1 MSAIQIQELNER
13 SREIFREIVEAYL
26 SSGAPVGSRAIA
38 RRLELSLSPAS
49 VRNVMADLE
58 EAGLLV
64 APHTS
69 AGRVPTERGL
79 RLFVDGLME
88 LGDLTEAERAA
99 IEGQCKAHGRS
110 VSDMLAEATT
120 MLSGLSNCAGLVVAP
135 KFDSPLKQIEFVA
148 LGPGRALIVLVT
160 EDGIVEN
167 RLVELPPGL
176 APSALTEAS
185 NYINDRL
192 RGKTMREARDQIFAE
207 LEEKRAQLDTLT
219 ARVVETGLAEW
230 AGGEPANTLIVRG
243 RANLLE
249 DVNAVADL
257 DRIRILFDELEA
269 KRDLVSVIDLTEG
282 AEGVR
287 IFIGSENTLFNLS
300 GSSLIVAPFSNS
312 RQQIIGAIGV
322 IGPTRL
328 NYARIIPMV
337 DYTAQVIG
345 RLIG

>member
-26 SSGAPVGSRAIA
+26 NSGAPVGSRSIA
-38 RRLELSLSPAS
+38 RRLDLNLSPAS
-49 VRNVMADLE
+49 VRNVMSDLE
-58 EAGLLV
+58 EAGLL
-64 APHTS
+64 ASPHTS
-69 AGRVPTERGL
+69 AGRVPTELGM
-79 RLFVDGLME
+79 RLFVDGLLE
-88 LGDLTEAERAA
+88 LGDLTESERAA
-99 IEGQCKAHGRS
+99 IEGKCKAHGRS

-148 LGPGRALIVLVT
+148 LGIGRALVVLVT

-167 RLVELPPGL
+167 RLIDLPSGLPP
-176 APSALTEAS
+176 SVLTEAS

-192 RGKTMREARDQIFAE
+192 HGRTMREARDQIFAE
-207 LEEKRAQLDTLT
+207 LEEKRAQLDALT
-219 ARVVETGLAEW
+219 ARVVEAGLAEW

>member
-13 SREIFREIVEAYL
+13 SREIFREIVEAYMD
-26 SSGAPVGSRAIA
+26 SGAPVGSRSIA
-38 RRLELSLSPAS
+38 RRMDLNLSPAS

-58 EAGLLV
+58 EAGLL
-64 APHTS
+64 ASPHTS
-69 AGRVPTERGL
+69 AGRVPTEAGM
-79 RLFVDGLME
+79 RLFVDGLLE
-88 LGDLTEAERAA
+88 LGDLTEGERAA
-99 IEGQCKAHGRS
+99 IEGKCNAQGRS
-110 VSDMLAEATT
+110 LSDMLAEATAT
-120 MLSGLSNCAGLVVAP
+120 LSGLSNCAGLVVTP
-135 KFDSPLKQIEFVA
+135 KFDSPLKHIEFVA
-148 LGPGRALIVLVT
+148 LGPGRALVVLVT

-167 RLVELPPGL
+167 RLLELPAGL
-176 APSALTEAS
+176 PPSALTEAS
-185 NYINDRL
+185 NYINERL
-192 RGKTMREARDQIFAE
+192 RGRTMKEAREQIFAD
-207 LEEKRAQLDTLT
+207 LERQRAQLDVLT
-219 ARVVETGLAEW
+219 ARVVEAGLAEW

-249 DVNAVADL
+249 DVNALADL
-257 DRIRILFDELEA
+257 DRIRILFDDLEA
-269 KRDLVSVIDLTEG
+269 KRDMVRVIDLTEG

-312 RQQIIGAIGV
+312 RQHIVGAIGV

>member
-1 MSAIQIQELNER
+1 MSGIQIQELNER

-26 SSGAPVGSRAIA
+26 SSGAPVGSRSIA
-38 RRLELSLSPAS
+38 RRLDLNLSPAS

-58 EAGLLV
+58 EAGLL
-64 APHTS
+64 ASPHTS
-69 AGRVPTERGL
+69 AGRVPTELGM
-79 RLFVDGLME
+79 RLFVDGLLE
-88 LGDLTEAERAA
+88 LGDLTESDRAA
-99 IEGQCKAHGRS
+99 IEGKCKAHGRS

-148 LGPGRALIVLVT
+148 LRPGRALVVLVT

-167 RLVELPPGL
+167 RLVELPAGL
-176 APSALTEAS
+176 PPSTLTEAA

-192 RGKTMREARDQIFAE
+192 RGRTMREARDQIFAE
-207 LEEKRAQLDTLT
+207 LEEKRVQLDALT
-219 ARVVETGLAEW
+219 TRVVEAGLAEW

-257 DRIRILFDELEA
+257 DRIRLLFDELEA
-269 KRDLVSVIDLTEG
+269 KRDLVRVIDLTEG

-287 IFIGSENTLFNLS
+287 IFIGSENTLFSLS
-300 GSSLIVAPFSNS
+300 GSALIVAPFSNS

>member
-1 MSAIQIQELNER
+1 MSGIQIQELNER

-26 SSGAPVGSRAIA
+26 SSGAPVGSRSIA
-38 RRLELSLSPAS
+38 RRLDLNLSPAS

-58 EAGLLV
+58 EAGLL
-64 APHTS
+64 ASPHTS
-69 AGRVPTERGL
+69 AGRVPTELGM
-79 RLFVDGLME
+79 RLFVDGLLE
-88 LGDLTEAERAA
+88 LGDLTESDRAA
-99 IEGQCKAHGRS
+99 IEGKCKAHGRS

-148 LGPGRALIVLVT
+148 LAPGRALVVLVT

-167 RLVELPPGL
+167 RLVELPAGL
-176 APSALTEAS
+176 PPSTLTEAA

-192 RGKTMREARDQIFAE
+192 RGRTMREARDQIFAE
-207 LEEKRAQLDTLT
+207 LEEKRVQLDALT
-219 ARVVETGLAEW
+219 TRVVEAGLAEW

-257 DRIRILFDELEA
+257 DRIRLLFDELEA
-269 KRDLVSVIDLTEG
+269 KRDLVRVIDLTEG